1 MRRGMTRTTTSQRRA
16 STSGRRDAF
25 EGAYGREDDV
35 GTYDDDDDDDD
46 SDSDGELM
54 DYDDEVDRVSF
65 LASTT
70 FRSSAASSDRRARA
84 ARRRDGD
91 SERCGCASGAVAA
104 CLLVL
109 GVSSIGRASYSNVL
123 ARQREAYARVV
134 EAWDDGE
141 REKFARAK
149 FEWALVADGEQPT
162 WLSTRAVTTRAKEGV
177 NFGAATY
184 EPLRYALEGGDLLE
198 AFGIPSLIRDGV
210 LDARDAPDIHDI
222 LHPDA
227 DIHSYTSGYNNTA
240 VMNALM
246 GTRALRLRVNDGVQ
260 ALDVRNVELFTKEF
274 LPITNWKT
282 CKYQHAGYPNH
293 GGCDTYSVID
303 RICVKLQTS
312 GGEWLLDTSGGGA
325 GCEARAA
332 SEDGSRADAYDP
344 IIRHRIVAP
353 VTGAYPALSVVRK
366 TLALTRD
373 AETAVLLR
381 ASNDPHVWL
390 LNATD
395 GTAAFAAAQ
404 SRLNAAG
411 IAFVVLAA
419 VFSIP
424 AICLL
429 LPILYDKSTAKG
441 RYGRR
446 SRRVEPVQLR
456 DMV

>member
-25 EGAYGREDDV
+25 EGAYEREDDDV
-35 GTYDDDDDDDD
+35 GTYDDADDA
-46 SDSDGELM
+46 DSDGEWM

-70 FRSSAASSDRRARA
+70 FRSSAASSERRARA
-84 ARRRDGD
+84 ARRRGGD

-141 REKFARAK
+141 REKFARVK
-149 FEWALVADGEQPT
+149 FEWALVADAEQPT
-162 WLSTRAVTTRAKEGV
+162 WVSTRAVTTRTKEGV
-177 NFGAATY
+177 NFGVATY

-198 AFGIPSLIRDGV
+198 AFGIPSLIQDGV
-210 LDARDAPDIHDI
+210 LDARDAPDIHDV

-240 VMNALM
+240 VMGALM
-246 GTRALRLRVNDGVQ
+246 GTRALRLRINDGAQ

-303 RICVKLQTS
+303 RICLKLQATS
-312 GGEWLLDTSGGGA
+312 GGEWALDTSGGGA
-325 GCEARAA
+325 GCEARS
-332 SEDGSRADAYDP
+332 SEDGADAYDP

-373 AETAVLLR
+373 AETAILLR
-381 ASNDPHVWL
+381 ASDDPHLWL

-429 LPILYDKSTAKG
+429 LPMLYEKYTVKG

-446 SRRVEPVQLR
+446 SRRVEPVPLR